1 MASVRDAIILAGG
14 RGTRMLPA
22 SLYMAKETMPLVDTP
37 VINHLIS
44 EATKSGVE
52 RVHLVLSE
60 RKMAI
65 LEEFIENDKVFG
77 DDVRKDLPRDSLR
90 LGSEGISLI
99 PHIQYTPG
107 GVADAISIAIEN
119 IDGPFLVLLGDMVIL
134 DTHCSPDN
142 YDLENASNASMELVK
157 IYEKWGMPCVGV
169 CTVEESEISKYGV
182 VNLSGDMVIGLVEK
196 PSVDEAP
203 SNFVLCGRYLF
214 PEHTSKILQ
223 KYPVSEFGEMQ
234 SIFLLNHLI
243 ENDGL
248 RAVNLDQM
256 EIYDSGDPLSWLQS
270 QVDHALRRD
279 DLSDPMKK
287 WIRER
292 LYE

>member
-1 MASVRDAIILAGG
+1 MAAVRDAIILAGG

-22 SLYMAKETMPLVDTP
+22 SLYMPKETMPLVDTP

-44 EATKSGVE
+44 EAAKSGVE

-60 RKMAI
+60 RKMGI
-65 LEEFIENDKVFG
+65 LEEFIENDKVFE
-77 DDVRKDLPRDSLR
+77 DDVRKELPRDSLR
-90 LGSEGISLI
+90 LRSEGISLI
-99 PHIQYTPG
+99 PHIQYNPG
-107 GVADAISIAIEN
+107 GVADAISVAIEN
-119 IDGPFLVLLGDMVIL
+119 IDGPFLVLLGDMVVL
-134 DTHCSPDN
+134 DTHCSPDD
-142 YDLENASNASMELVK
+142 YALDNASNASMELVK
-157 IYEKWGMPCVGV
+157 MYEKWGLPCVGV

-182 VNLSGDMVIGLVEK
+182 VNLSDDMVIGLVEK
-196 PSVDEAP
+196 PSNDEAP

-214 PEHTSKILQ
+214 PEHTSEILQ
-223 KYPVSEFGEMQ
+223 KFPVSEFGEMQ

-243 ENDGL
+243 QNDGL

-279 DLSDPMKK
+279 DLSNQMKE
-287 WIRER
+287 WIIER
-292 LYE
+292 IGE

>member
-157 IYEKWGMPCVGV
+157 IYEECEMPCVGV

-182 VNLSGDMVIGLVEK
+182 VNLSGDMVTGLVEK